1 MTFDARDLPERSV
14 LLVVLI
20 LAPTIW
26 FAHFLVTYAAV
37 AVWCARFAPADGGL
51 GVMPRVVAVLTAI
64 AITGIVLTGWGG
76 WTRHRHGGE
85 TAPHDMDTP
94 GDRHRFLGFATLLLS
109 GLSAIATL
117 YVGVSTFFF
126 SRCW

>member
-1 MTFDARDLPERSV
+1 MNAQPRDLPERSV
-14 LLVVLI
+14 FLVVLV
-20 LAPTIW
+20 LGPTIW
-26 FAHFLVTYAAV
+26 FAHFLATYAAV

-51 GVMPRVVAVLTAI
+51 GPMPWVVAALTAGAVAGI
-64 AITGIVLTGWGG
+64 AVVGWGG

-85 TAPHDMDTP
+85 AVPHDMDTP

-117 YVGVSTFFF
+117 YVGLSTFFF
-126 SRCW
+126 TGCW